1 MCRIYTL
8 EKYIMWN
15 AWLDESQAGM
25 KTARRN
31 INNLR
36 YVDDITLMAE
46 SEEEIRT
53 SWWGWKRRVKSW
65 LKTQKTKITASGPI
79 TSWQIDGETME
90 TRTDFV
96 FLGSKITAD
105 GDCSHEIKTFAPWKR
120 SYDKPRQRIKK
131 ERYHFADKCAYS
143 QSYGFSSRYVWM
155 WKLGNKE
162 HWALKN
168 WCFLTVV
175 LEKTLENPLD
185 TKELKPVNPKGN
197 QPWTFIGRTDAEA
210 PILWSTDE
218 KSQFIVKD
226 VDAEKDC
233 GQEEMRMTGDE
244 MAPPIQWTWVWANS
258 RRSWRTGKPVCCSPW
273 GPCQTQLSVWT
284 TTRLLMD

>member
-1 MCRIYTL
+1 MTRFILSPFLFNCYA
-8 EKYIMWN
+8 EYIMWN

-25 KTARRN
+25 KTARRK

-79 TSWQIDGETME
+79 TLWQIDGETME

-197 QPWTFIGRTDAEA
+197 QPWTFIGRTDAEYFGH
-210 PILWSTDE
+210 LMQKVDSLE
-218 KSQFIVKD
+218 KTLVLRKT
-226 VDAEKDC
+226 EGRRR
-233 GQEEMRMTGDE
+233 GQATEGERIGWHHWFNGHESEQTLGDSGG
-244 MAPPIQWTWVWANS
+244 QGS
-258 RRSWRTGKPVCCSPW
+258 LVCCSPW
-273 GPCQTQLSVWT
+273 S
-284 TTRLLMD
+284 R